1 MGIQYWLSTENQVAW
16 HTVGN
21 ELVECETVN
30 HLAPLY
36 EYRRR
41 QRVNY
46 VCVHPSAYAALRSF
60 AALRACVWVPPDIIS
75 LVQYTRLT
83 AWMLPDRCDL
93 RRKIGWCSCGR
104 LRRLRDWWLTVIGR
118 RRRYLASRHWASF
131 ISACL
136 VCSSPRAAQRC
147 GRCDALRCGRS
158 KLQPCSCLPA
168 CITQL
173 HNGHDNAR
181 DLIVLAG
188 LFLHHRRRRG
198 VALHSMNGDIASR
211 PKWEAATFD
220 CL

>member
-1 MGIQYWLSTENQVAW
+1 MQRWEVLQRFVRVFGYRPILYPWYSIRYWFCWCS
-16 HTVGN
+16 
-21 ELVECETVN
+21 
-30 HLAPLY
+30 
-36 EYRRR
+36 
-41 QRVNY
+41 
-46 VCVHPSAYAALRSF
+46 
-60 AALRACVWVPPDIIS
+60 
-75 LVQYTRLT
+75 RLT